1 MLAGQELSSRL
12 ILGTGGVQSLEVLR
26 RVLDASATALTTVA
40 MRRVS
45 PDGEGSLLG
54 TLREAGVRILPN
66 TAGCHTASE
75 ARLVARLGR
84 EALGT
89 DWVKLEVVADDHTL
103 LPDPVEL
110 LDAARLLV
118 ADGFTVLPYTNDDP
132 ILARQLERAG
142 CAAVMPLGAPIGSG
156 LGIRNPHNIAMIV
169 EQAGVPVVLDAG
181 IGTASDAALAMELGC
196 DAVLDRLGHHPGGR
210 PGADGHRDAAGGGG
224 RARRPDRGA
233 HPAPLARPRV
243 QPGGRAAGAA
253 VVTARVP
260 RVLTI
265 AGMDSGGAA
274 GVAADLKAFARCGA
288 HGMAAVVALTAQNT
302 VEVRG
307 IHEVPPDF
315 VRAQIDA
322 VLDDIGADAAKTG
335 MLFSAE
341 LIEAVAE
348 ALAPRD
354 LPLVVD
360 PVMLASSGG
369 RLLLPDAVGTL
380 VGRLFPLAT
389 VVTPNLPEAQALT
402 AMMTEDRAALAERLV
417 AMGARAALVTGGHGA
432 EPVDHLF
439 DGSRH
444 MAIPVAR
451 HGVAATHGAGCTH
464 SAALAAGLAAGL
476 PLAEAARQA
485 AVIAGEAVEHGL
497 PWLGGGEGPVH
508 VLHEYRAMTVPATTG
523 RPRDERQLQR

>member
-1 MLAGQELSSRL
+1 M
-12 ILGTGGVQSLEVLR
+12 
-26 RVLDASATALTTVA
+26 
-40 MRRVS
+40 
-45 PDGEGSLLG
+45 
-54 TLREAGVRILPN
+54 
-66 TAGCHTASE
+66 
-75 ARLVARLGR
+75 
-84 EALGT
+84 
-89 DWVKLEVVADDHTL
+89 
-103 LPDPVEL
+103 
-110 LDAARLLV
+110 
-118 ADGFTVLPYTNDDP
+118 
-132 ILARQLERAG
+132 
-142 CAAVMPLGAPIGSG
+142 
-156 LGIRNPHNIAMIV
+156 
-169 EQAGVPVVLDAG
+169 
-181 IGTASDAALAMELGC
+181 
-196 DAVLDRLGHHPGGR
+196 
-210 PGADGHRDAAGGGG
+210 
-224 RARRPDRGA
+224 
-233 HPAPLARPRV
+233 
-243 QPGGRAAGAA
+243 
-253 VVTARVP
+253 P

-265 AGMDSGGAA
+265 AGVDSGGAA

-288 HGMAAVVALTAQNT
+288 HGLAAVVALTAQNT

-315 VRAQIDA
+315 VRAQIEA

-348 ALAPRD
+348 TLAPRD

-360 PVMLASSGG
+360 PVMLASSGS

-380 VGRLFPLAT
+380 VRRLFPLAT

-464 SAALAAGLAAGL
+464 SAALRSRAGCRAAAGRGGPPGRRDSRAGGRARPALA
-476 PLAEAARQA
+476 R
-485 AVIAGEAVEHGL
+485 
-497 PWLGGGEGPVH
+497 
-508 VLHEYRAMTVPATTG
+508 RRRRS
-523 RPRDERQLQR
+523 RPRPARVPRHDGPGNDRESTR